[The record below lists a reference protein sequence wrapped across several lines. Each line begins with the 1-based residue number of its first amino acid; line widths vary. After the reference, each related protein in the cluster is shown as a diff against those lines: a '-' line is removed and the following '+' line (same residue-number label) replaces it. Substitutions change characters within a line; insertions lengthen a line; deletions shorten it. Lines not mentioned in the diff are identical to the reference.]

1 MGTGTSM
8 PKHSILYLSPNIRTV
23 RSRTNNGRLFTAMDV
38 LDMKRTPLSKVKV
51 YNAGQWYEYKLN
63 EGEVIT
69 GVFGKVI
76 PGNVF
81 KNIGFIL

>member
-1 MGTGTSM
+1 
-8 PKHSILYLSPNIRTV
+8 
-23 RSRTNNGRLFTAMDV
+23 MDV